1 MTSRRSALVSVV
13 GAAIAVVLGM
23 VTVVSAT
30 PADDKRAEASRI
42 ATKRAEL
49 VQTAER
55 LNEESKASEEA
66 LTTLNADL
74 TQTSLQLSQ
83 RTNDLG
89 ILAAKQSEFALKSYV
104 YGQSTANDL
113 VGLVAG
119 TTDVN
124 EAGVRDGYTGSLI
137 GNSSDAIDEINA
149 TRQDIAGLA
158 KSLVAKQHEQTDIG
172 KRLAVSKAE
181 IAATQ
186 LELDALAKKVDA
198 ELSVLVEEEA
208 ARQEQERLA
217 QEKRAADQE
226 AARQAARTTTPPA
239 RQAAPTGSRK
249 PAASNASPTSTVTT
263 PRPTPANTTPANTTP
278 STAAAKPGKT
288 TPVQKPAA
296 TAKPAAK
303 PAPPPTSVANYPAP
317 SARAATAISAAKSQ
331 LGKPYVFG
339 TNGPDTYDCS
349 GLTQWAW
356 AKAGVS
362 MSHYTVSQYDEFP
375 HVPLNALQPGDLV
388 FFKIDLGHMG
398 MYIGGGMVIHAP
410 QTGDVVKI
418 SPLSNF
424 NVVGASRPG

>member
-1 MTSRRSALVSVV
+1 M
-13 GAAIAVVLGM
+13 
-23 VTVVSAT
+23 
-30 PADDKRAEASRI
+30 
-42 ATKRAEL
+42 
-49 VQTAER
+49 
-55 LNEESKASEEA
+55 
-66 LTTLNADL
+66 
-74 TQTSLQLSQ
+74 
-83 RTNDLG
+83 
-89 ILAAKQSEFALKSYV
+89 
-104 YGQSTANDL
+104 
-113 VGLVAG
+113 AG

-172 KRLAVSKAE
+172 KRFAVSKAK

-186 LELDALAKKVDA
+186 VELDALAKKVDA

-217 QEKRAADQE
+217 EEKRAAEQE

-239 RQAAPTGSRK
+239 RQATPTGSRK
-249 PAASNASPTSTVTT
+249 PAASNAGPTSSATT
-263 PRPTPANTTPANTTP
+263 LRPAPANTAP
-278 STAAAKPGKT
+278 STAAKPGKT
-288 TPVQKPAA
+288 TTVPKPANTA
-296 TAKPAAK
+296 KPATTAKPAAK
-303 PAPPPTSVANYPAP
+303 PAPPPANVPDYPAP
-317 SARAATAISAAKSQ
+317 SARAASAISAAKSQ

-362 MSHYTVSQYDEFP
+362 MSHYTVSQYNEFP
-375 HVPLNALQPGDLV
+375 HIPLNALQPGDLV

>member
-1 MTSRRSALVSVV
+1 MTSRRSVLVSVV
-13 GAAIAVVLGM
+13 GAAITVILGM
-23 VTVVSAT
+23 VTVASAT

-55 LNEESKASEEA
+55 LNEGSKASEEA
-66 LTTLNADL
+66 LAILNADL
-74 TQTSLQLSQ
+74 AQTSVQLSQ
-83 RTNDLG
+83 RTNDLDL
-89 ILAAKQSEFALKSYV
+89 LAAKQAEFALKSYV
-104 YGQSTANDL
+104 YGQSAANDF

-137 GNSSDAIDEINA
+137 GNSSAAIDEINA

-172 KRLAVSKAE
+172 NRLAAGKAK
-181 IAATQ
+181 IAATRA
-186 LELDALAKKVDA
+186 ELDALAKKVDA

-217 QEKRAADQE
+217 QEKRAAEQE

-239 RQAAPTGSRK
+239 RQATPTGSRK
-249 PAASNASPTSTVTT
+249 PTASNASPTSPVTT
-263 PRPTPANTTPANTTP
+263 PLPAPANTSPAT
-278 STAAAKPGKT
+278 AAKPGKT
-288 TPVQKPAA
+288 TTAPKPVA
-296 TAKPAAK
+296 TTKPAAK
-303 PAPPPTSVANYPAP
+303 PAPPPAEVANYPAP
-317 SARAATAISAAKSQ
+317 SASAATAISAARSQ

-362 MSHYTVSQYDEFP
+362 MSHYTVSQYNEFP
-375 HVPLNALQPGDLV
+375 HVPLSALQPGDLV

-424 NVVGASRPG
+424 NVVGSSRPG

>member
-1 MTSRRSALVSVV
+1 MKSRRSVLVSFV
-13 GAAIAVVLGM
+13 GAAVAVVLGM
-23 VTVVSAT
+23 VTVASAT

-55 LNEESKASEEA
+55 VNEESKASEEA
-66 LTTLNADL
+66 LATLNADL
-74 TQTSLQLSQ
+74 AQTSVRLSQ
-83 RTNDLG
+83 RTTDLNTM
-89 ILAAKQSEFALKSYV
+89 AAEQSEFALKTYV
-104 YGQSTANDL
+104 YGQSAATDF

-124 EAGVRDGYTGSLI
+124 DAGVRDGYTGSLL

-172 KRLAVSKAE
+172 KRLAVRKAR
-181 IAATQ
+181 IAASQ
-186 LELDALAKKVDA
+186 VELDALAKKVDS

-208 ARQEQERLA
+208 ARQEQERVA
-217 QEKRAADQE
+217 QEKRAAEQE

-239 RQAAPTGSRK
+239 RQATPSGSRR
-249 PAASNASPTSTVTT
+249 PAANNAGPTSSATA
-263 PRPTPANTTPANTTP
+263 PRPTPADTSPSSITT
-278 STAAAKPGKT
+278 PGKT
-288 TPVQKPAA
+288 TTVPKPAA
-296 TAKPAAK
+296 TAKPVAK
-303 PAPPPTSVANYPAP
+303 PAPPPADVPNYPAP

-331 LGKPYVFG
+331 LGRPYVFG
-339 TNGPDTYDCS
+339 TNGPNTYDCS

-362 MSHYTVSQYDEFP
+362 MSHYTVSQYNEFP
-375 HVPLNALQPGDLV
+375 HVPLSVLQPGDLV

-398 MYIGGGMVIHAP
+398 MYIGGGMIIHAP

>member
-1 MTSRRSALVSVV
+1 MTLRRSFVLSVV
-13 GAAIAVVLGM
+13 GSVLAVLVGM
-23 VTVVSAT
+23 VTVASAT
-30 PADDKRAEASRI
+30 PADDKRAEAARI

-55 LNEESKASEEA
+55 LNEESKATEEA
-66 LTTLNADL
+66 LATLNADL
-74 TQTSLQLSQ
+74 AQTSVQLSQ
-83 RTNDLG
+83 RTSDLG
-89 ILAAKQSEFALKSYV
+89 LLAAKQSEFALKSYV
-104 YGQSTANDL
+104 YGQSAANDF

-149 TRQDIAGLA
+149 MRQDIAGLA
-158 KSLVAKQHEQTDIG
+158 KLLVAKQHEQTDVG
-172 KRLAVSKAE
+172 KRLAGSKAK

-186 LELDALAKKVDA
+186 VELDVLAKQVDA
-198 ELSVLVEEEA
+198 ELSVLVKEEA

-217 QEKRAADQE
+217 QEKRAAEQE

-239 RQAAPTGSRK
+239 RQATPTGSRK
-249 PAASNASPTSTVTT
+249 PAASNAGSTSSVTAPLPVPASTSPAT
-263 PRPTPANTTPANTTP
+263 
-278 STAAAKPGKT
+278 AAKPGKT
-288 TPVQKPAA
+288 TTAPKPAA

-303 PAPPPTSVANYPAP
+303 PAPPPADVPDYPAP

-331 LGKPYVFG
+331 LGKPYIFG

>member
-1 MTSRRSALVSVV
+1 MTARRSVLVSVV
-13 GAAIAVVLGM
+13 GAALTVVLGM
-23 VTVVSAT
+23 VTVAAAT
-30 PADDKRAEASRI
+30 PADVKRADASRI
-42 ATKRAEL
+42 VTKRAEL

-66 LTTLNADL
+66 LAILNADL
-74 TQTSLQLSQ
+74 AQTSVQLSQ
-83 RTNDLG
+83 RTSDLG
-89 ILAAKQSEFALKSYV
+89 TMVAKQSEFALKSYV
-104 YGQSTANDL
+104 YGQSAANNF

-149 TRQDIAGLA
+149 TRQDIADLA
-158 KSLVAKQHEQTDIG
+158 KSLVAKQHEQTDVG
-172 KRLAVSKAE
+172 KRLAGSKAK

-186 LELDALAKKVDA
+186 VDLDALAKRVDS
-198 ELSVLVEEEA
+198 ELSVVVEEEA

-217 QEKRAADQE
+217 QEKRAAEQE
-226 AARQAARTTTPPA
+226 AARQATRSTTPPV
-239 RQAAPTGSRK
+239 RQATPTGARK
-249 PAASNASPTSTVTT
+249 PAASNASPTSVAAT
-263 PRPTPANTTPANTTP
+263 PLPAPANTSPVTVA
-278 STAAAKPGKT
+278 SPGKT
-288 TPVQKPAA
+288 TTVPKPAT

-303 PAPPPTSVANYPAP
+303 PAPPPANVPDYPAP

-339 TNGPDTYDCS
+339 TNGPNTFDCS

-362 MSHYTVSQYDEFP
+362 MSHYTVSQYNEFP
-375 HVPLNALQPGDLV
+375 HIPLNALQPGDLV

>member
-1 MTSRRSALVSVV
+1 MTARHSVLVSVV
-13 GAAIAVVLGM
+13 GAAITVVLGM
-23 VTVVSAT
+23 VTVAAAT

-42 ATKRAEL
+42 VTKRAEL

-55 LNEESKASEEA
+55 LNEEWKASEEA
-66 LTTLNADL
+66 LAILNADL
-74 TQTSLQLSQ
+74 MQTSLQLSH
-83 RTNDLG
+83 RTSDLG
-89 ILAAKQSEFALKSYV
+89 SMAAKQSEFALKSYV
-104 YGQSTANDL
+104 YGQSAANDF

-172 KRLAVSKAE
+172 KRLAVSKAK

-186 LELDALAKKVDA
+186 VELDALAKKVDA

-217 QEKRAADQE
+217 QEKRSAEQE

-239 RQAAPTGSRK
+239 RQATQTGSRK
-249 PAASNASPTSTVTT
+249 PAASNPSPTNSATT
-263 PRPTPANTTPANTTP
+263 PPTTPANTTP
-278 STAAAKPGKT
+278 LAAAAKPGKT
-288 TPVQKPAA
+288 TTVPKPA
-296 TAKPAAK
+296 TTPKPAAK
-303 PAPPPTSVANYPAP
+303 PAPPPANVPDYPAP

-362 MSHYTVSQYDEFP
+362 MSHYTVSQYNEFP
-375 HVPLNALQPGDLV
+375 HIPLNALQPGDLV

>member
-1 MTSRRSALVSVV
+1 MTARRSVLVSVI
-13 GAAIAVVLGM
+13 GAAITVILGM
-23 VTVVSAT
+23 VTVAAAT

-42 ATKRAEL
+42 VTKRAEL

-66 LTTLNADL
+66 LAILNADL
-74 TQTSLQLSQ
+74 AQTSVQLSQ
-83 RTNDLG
+83 RTSDLG
-89 ILAAKQSEFALKSYV
+89 TMAAKQSEFALKSYV
-104 YGQSTANDL
+104 YGQSAANDF

-172 KRLAVSKAE
+172 KRLAGSKAK

-186 LELDALAKKVDA
+186 VELDALAKKVDA

-217 QEKRAADQE
+217 QEKRAAEQE
-226 AARQAARTTTPPA
+226 AARQAARATTPPA
-239 RQAAPTGSRK
+239 RQATQTGSRK
-249 PAASNASPTSTVTT
+249 PAASNASPTSSVTT
-263 PRPTPANTTPANTTP
+263 PLPAPGSTSPAT
-278 STAAAKPGKT
+278 AAKPGKT
-288 TPVQKPAA
+288 TTAPKPAA

-303 PAPPPTSVANYPAP
+303 PAPPPADVPDYPAP

-331 LGKPYVFG
+331 LGKPYIFG

-362 MSHYTVSQYDEFP
+362 MSHYTVSQYNEFP
-375 HVPLNALQPGDLV
+375 HVPLSALQPGDLV